1 MEYLTSNPCSYL
13 APFSKR
19 IRVTPG
25 LPSRQLKC
33 RGVQPRLA
41 LDLNIDSKLRVGMT
55 AFYIETLFPF
65 PVMLSNCMRQ
75 KLRRLSPFSFL
86 STPFPKILFQSS
98 PA

>member
-1 MEYLTSNPCSYL
+1 MEYLTSTNHCSYL

-41 LDLNIDSKLRVGMT
+41 LDLNIDLKLRVGLI
-55 AFYIETLFPF
+55 AFYIDTPFPF
-65 PVMLSNCMRQ
+65 PVTL
-75 KLRRLSPFSFL
+75 
-86 STPFPKILFQSS
+86 
-98 PA
+98 PATACA